1 MCEDVFCQTVLEE
14 IITSASV
21 RAYSDSESI
30 LLNCM
35 HPNMQLVEMYVKQE
49 IDEKDETEKHVIFY
63 KETTQLFY
71 ILTAQSLFTVAGTS
85 L

>member
-1 MCEDVFCQTVLEE
+1 
-14 IITSASV
+14 
-21 RAYSDSESI
+21 
-30 LLNCM
+30 M